1 MFKKLF
7 LLICIVLLSNCT
19 TTSTAL
25 LGPIFTGA
33 KTGSV
38 YQASISY
45 GGNQIFDQ
53 MKKRGLVD
61 NFNKINRFKSNLS
74 TQNKYP
80 FTLNLHQIDK
90 TRIIKPELLP

>member
-7 LLICIVLLSNCT
+7 LLTCLVFLSNC

-45 GGNQIFDQ
+45 GSNRVFDE
-53 MKKRGLVD
+53 MKKKGFVD
-61 NFNKINRFKSNLS
+61 NFNKINRLKSNLY
-74 TQNKYP
+74 TKKKDP
-80 FTLNLHQIDK
+80 ITLNPQQITK
-90 TRIIKPELLP
+90 IEIIDQEPLP

>member
-1 MFKKLF
+1 MLKKLF
-7 LLICIVLLSNCT
+7 LLTCLVFLSNC

-45 GGNQIFDQ
+45 GSNRVFDQ
-53 MKKRGLVD
+53 IKKRAFVD
-61 NFNKINRFKSNLS
+61 NFNKINRLKSNLS
-74 TQNKYP
+74 TQNKNP
-80 FTLNLHQIDK
+80 LTLNLHQI
-90 TRIIKPELLP
+90 TQIKVIEQEPLP